1 MTLMDFFQ
9 ISNTIELA
17 LKYRC
22 GPANTDPEELLLA
35 VYYDPFCTM
44 LAETWRINIHTMHRV
59 DVSPVFGDSEQP
71 ANFGSLLIRDTLPS
85 RIVQC
90 WTPPT
95 ADDDKSLQFQH
106 QMQTLTGTC
115 LNEVKFQARPPA
127 IGDSSRLVNV
137 VDVER
142 RQLVSGW
149 LVKMHAQPPQA
160 TKEFDIALPCNRT
173 VHKVCFVCLSVT

>member
-1 MTLMDFFQ
+1 M
-9 ISNTIELA
+9 ELV

-22 GPANTDPEELLLA
+22 GPATANTDAEELLLS

-44 LAETWRINIHTMHRV
+44 LAETWRLSIHTMHRV

-90 WTPPT
+90 WQPSTT
-95 ADDDKSLQFQH
+95 DAATDQSLKFQQ

-115 LNEVKFQARPPA
+115 LNEVKFQARPLA

-142 RQLVSGW
+142 RLVVSGW
-149 LVKMHAQPPQA
+149 VVKMHAQPPQA

-173 VHKVCFVCLSVT
+173 VHKVRTHSINLSATYLR